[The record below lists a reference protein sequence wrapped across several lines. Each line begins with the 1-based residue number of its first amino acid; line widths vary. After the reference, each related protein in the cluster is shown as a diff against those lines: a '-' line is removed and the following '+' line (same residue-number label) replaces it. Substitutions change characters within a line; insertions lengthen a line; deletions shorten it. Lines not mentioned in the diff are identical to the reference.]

1 MQKLFENFRN
11 FINEGVMDDKPY
23 LSDKKA
29 KARFNS
35 NNIYT
40 EEEAEQPKS
49 DEIESAVLDTLEK
62 EGGAAGFKPLFDAAK
77 KIDPDITEEQVKE
90 ILSALSNVKQHKD
103 EDYIEVSGLEL
114 EEAVNIFL
122 EAKEDLLDEK
132 RKRKKKKK
140 KKKKRDACY
149 SKVKARYKV
158 WPSAYASGALVKCR
172 KVGAANWGTGG
183 KKKKKRKN
191 ESLSLEDMIR
201 EEIQNV
207 LDEACWETHKQV
219 GMKKKDG
226 RMVPNCVPKEGL
238 SKQELELEEDLKKW
252 FSQNKGKGWVDC
264 KTGKPCGRQKGE
276 KRKGYPACRPTMAQ
290 CTEKGKRAKKSS
302 KEVEWE

>member
-40 EEEAEQPKS
+40 EEEDVKKA
-49 DEIESAVLDTLEK
+49 LDSELDQ
-62 EGGAAGFKPLFDAAK
+62 EGGAAGLDPLVAAAK
-77 KIDPDITEEQVKE
+77 EKDPDITKDEVKHM
-90 ILSALSNVKQHKD
+90 LDAMSNVGQH
-103 EDYIEVSGLEL
+103 EEGDYVDKAQL

-183 KKKKKRKN
+183 KKKKKK

-238 SKQELELEEDLKKW
+238 SKQELEEEENSLNTW